1 MTAYSND
8 LRQRVVESVERGE
21 YTQAET
27 AVQFSVSLSFVEK
40 LMQRWRTT
48 QDWSVRKGRPGPQR
62 VLAPYGDWL
71 RAVVHAQPDLT
82 LHEISRQLHAS
93 QQVRANH
100 SMVWRE
106 LQLLKLP
113 LKKSPST
120 TANATRRVSRR
131 SARTLTCG

>member
-8 LRQRVVESVERGE
+8 LRQRVVESVESGE
-21 YTQAET
+21 LSQAEA

-40 LMQRWRTT
+40 LMHRWRTT
-48 QDWSVRKGRPGPQR
+48 QDWSVRKGRPGPPR
-62 VLAPYGDWL
+62 VLAPYADWL

-82 LHEISRQLHAS
+82 LNEISAQLLESH
-93 QQVRANH
+93 QMRANH
-100 SMVWRE
+100 SMVSRE

-120 TANATRRVSRR
+120 TANATRRASRR
-131 SARTLTCG
+131 SARTLTRG